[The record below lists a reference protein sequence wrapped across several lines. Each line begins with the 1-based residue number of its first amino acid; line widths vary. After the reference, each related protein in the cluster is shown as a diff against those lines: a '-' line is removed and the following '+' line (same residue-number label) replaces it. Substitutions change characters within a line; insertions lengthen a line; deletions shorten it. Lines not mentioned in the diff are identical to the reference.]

1 MTPALF
7 TYQLATRLAA
17 PAFGLVLQAR
27 ASKGKEDILRLN
39 ERFAKR
45 LPPRRPGPLVW
56 LHGASVGESRV
67 LLELGRRLL
76 AERPGL
82 LLLFTSQTQ
91 TSARLMGKEIPES
104 AIHSMAPIDTPMAAR
119 RFIEHW
125 RPDLCIF
132 AEGEIWPNL
141 ILEAKRAGVRRAL
154 VNARMTDKS
163 AEGWARVKGMFR
175 ELIGSFDVILAADTD
190 TGARLEGL
198 LGRAVR
204 VPGNLKSAQSPPEA
218 NPVDL
223 ARISGSF
230 LNGRRC
236 FVAASTHPGE
246 EEMFLDATERFTDAA
261 FIIVPRH
268 PERGDEIALLLKSR
282 RLPFAR
288 RSKKE
293 DAGPRDRVILADTMG
308 EMGLWL
314 RLANVVYLGGG
325 NTEGVGG
332 HNPLEPV
339 RLRKPVL
346 TGPHVFNFASMMA
359 DLSAR
364 GLVRTV
370 TDAGELAAGL
380 ADPPVVQEQAVAALE
395 AEADAPMLA
404 TLAALM
410 PLISKPLLEAGEPRP

>member
-7 TYQLATRLAA
+7 TYRLATRLAA
-17 PAFGLVLQAR
+17 PLLGFAMQTR
-27 ASKGKEDILRLN
+27 ASNGKEDILRLN

-67 LLELGRRLL
+67 LLELGRRLI
-76 AERPGL
+76 AARPGVML
-82 LLLFTSQTQ
+82 VFTSQTL

-104 AIHSMAPIDTPMAAR
+104 AIHAMAPVDTPMAAR
-119 RFIEHW
+119 RFIQHW
-125 RPDLCIF
+125 KPDLCIF

-141 ILEAKRAGVRRAL
+141 ILEAGKAGARRAL
-154 VNARMTDKS
+154 VNARMTEGS
-163 AEGWARVKGMFR
+163 AKGWARFKGLFR
-175 ELIGSFDVILAADTD
+175 TLIGNFDVILAADTD
-190 TGARLEGL
+190 TGARLERL

-204 VPGNLKSAQSPPEA
+204 APGNLKSAQSPPEA

-223 ARISGSF
+223 SRISASF
-230 LNGRRC
+230 VNGRRC

-246 EEMFLDATERFTDAA
+246 EELFLDATERFIESALV
-261 FIIVPRH
+261 IVPRH
-268 PERGDEIALLLKSR
+268 PERGDELADLLKAR

-288 RSKKE
+288 RSKG
-293 DAGPRDRVILADTMG
+293 DVPSPRDRVLLADTMG

-314 RLANVVYLGGG
+314 RLADVVYLGGG
-325 NTEGVGG
+325 HAADVGG

-346 TGPHVFNFASMMA
+346 SGPSVFNFAGMFA

-370 TDAGELAAGL
+370 NDSGDLAAGL
-380 ADPPVVQEQAVAALE
+380 ADPPAVNEAAVTALE
-395 AEADAPMLA
+395 ANADAPMIA
-404 TLAALM
+404 TLDALL
-410 PLISKPLLEAGEPRP
+410 PLIPKPLLDTSGSGR

>member
-7 TYQLATRLAA
+7 TYRLATRLAA
-17 PAFGLVLQAR
+17 PLLGFAMQTR
-27 ASKGKEDILRLN
+27 ASNGKEDILRLN

-67 LLELGRRLL
+67 LLELGRRLI
-76 AERPGL
+76 AARPGVML
-82 LLLFTSQTQ
+82 VFTSQTL

-104 AIHSMAPIDTPMAAR
+104 AIHAMAPVDTPMAAR
-119 RFIEHW
+119 RFIQHW
-125 RPDLCIF
+125 KPDLCIF

-141 ILEAKRAGVRRAL
+141 ILEAGKAGARRAL
-154 VNARMTDKS
+154 INARMTEGS
-163 AEGWARVKGMFR
+163 AKGWARFKGLFR
-175 ELIGSFDVILAADTD
+175 TLIGNFDVILAADTD
-190 TGARLEGL
+190 TGARLERL

-204 VPGNLKSAQSPPEA
+204 APGNLKSAQSPPEA

-223 ARISGSF
+223 SRISASF
-230 LNGRRC
+230 VNGRRC

-246 EEMFLDATERFTDAA
+246 EELFLDATERFIESALV
-261 FIIVPRH
+261 IVPRH
-268 PERGDEIALLLKSR
+268 PERGDELADLLKAR

-288 RSKKE
+288 RSKG
-293 DAGPRDRVILADTMG
+293 DVPSPRDRVLLADTMG

-314 RLANVVYLGGG
+314 RLADVVYLGGG
-325 NTEGVGG
+325 HAADVGG

-346 TGPHVFNFASMMA
+346 SGPSVFNFAGMFA

-370 TDAGELAAGL
+370 NDSGDLAAGL
-380 ADPPVVQEQAVAALE
+380 ADPPAVNEAAVTALE
-395 AEADAPMLA
+395 ANADAPMIA
-404 TLAALM
+404 TLDALL
-410 PLISKPLLEAGEPRP
+410 PLIPKPLLDTSGSGR

>member
-230 LNGRRC
+230 LNSRRC

-359 DLSAR
+359 ELSAR

-370 TDAGELAAGL
+370 ADAGELAAGL

>member
-7 TYQLATRLAA
+7 TYQLATRAAA
-17 PAFGLVLQAR
+17 PVLGLMLQAR
-27 ASKGKEDILRLN
+27 ASKGKEDFLRLN
-39 ERFAKR
+39 ERLARR

-67 LLELGRRLL
+67 LLELGRRLI
-76 AERPGL
+76 AERPGV
-82 LLLFTSQTQ
+82 LLLFTSQTL

-104 AIHSMAPIDTPMAAR
+104 AIHSMAPVDTPMAAR
-119 RFIEHW
+119 RFMQHW

-141 ILEAKRAGVRRAL
+141 ITEAGRAGARRAL
-154 VNARMTDKS
+154 VNARMTDES
-163 AEGWARVKGMFR
+163 AKGWTRVKGLFR
-175 ELIGSFDVILAADTD
+175 ELIGGFDVVLAADAE

-204 VPGNLKSAQSPPEA
+204 VPGNLKSAQSPPAA
-218 NPVDL
+218 NPVEQ
-223 ARISGSF
+223 ARLSAAFI
-230 LNGRRC
+230 NGRRC

-246 EEMFLDATERFTDAA
+246 EELFLDATERLTDAA
-261 FIIVPRH
+261 LIIVPRH
-268 PERGDEIALLLKSR
+268 PDRGDEIAMLLKSR

-288 RSKKE
+288 RSKGE
-293 DAGPRDRVILADTMG
+293 TAGPRDRVILADTMG

-314 RLANVVYLGGG
+314 RLADVVYLGGG
-325 NTEGVGG
+325 HTEGVGG

-346 TGPHVFNFASMMA
+346 TGPHIFNFASMMA

-370 TDAGELAAGL
+370 TDAGDLAAGL
-380 ADPPVVQEQAVAALE
+380 TDPPIVHEQAVASLE

-404 TLAALM
+404 TLAALL
-410 PLISKPLLEAGEPRP
+410 PLIPRPLLETAEPRL